1 MGGARGFSNGCIL
14 LRIGQLPVLSPE
26 INACVYEVGAGYSPA
41 PLYQVRRMG
50 VAQVMEAQA
59 DAAALVDDALRAV
72 LNKRQSK
79 G

>member
-1 MGGARGFSNGCIL
+1 
-14 LRIGQLPVLSPE
+14 
-26 INACVYEVGAGYSPA
+26 
-41 PLYQVRRMG
+41 MG
-50 VAQVMEAQA
+50 VAQVMEAQVMEAQA